1 MLLKSTILVENF
13 NIRSEIMKRIKEI
26 IKLRQNSDDGQRL
39 LTIVNLLAFKIQ
51 TRTLEFESRSV
62 QFYEGLTQIFEI
74 LNNGDLI
81 PHKEKYQGMIKELS
95 LFIRDREI
103 KEKNTHDV
111 DNLLNGKMKLLRAL
125 L

>member
-81 PHKEKYQGMIKELS
+81 PHKEKY
-95 LFIRDREI
+95 
-103 KEKNTHDV
+103 
-111 DNLLNGKMKLLRAL
+111 
-125 L
+125 